1 METKEQYEQRRRRD
15 VFTGLGRAVIAMIA
29 IGIIFLMLT
38 LSR

>member
-15 VFTGLGRAVIAMIA
+15 LFTNFGRAVIAMIA